1 MGAMRHGRGA
11 AQPARRARAPAA
23 PPPAEDATGPQSSE
37 GGPLQNLGSSARPFN
52 QTTIDHILLDQRSTM
67 IALGRTAGAI
77 SRRGWTR
84 RTWDLRRSLR
94 RGLMPAL

>member
-1 MGAMRHGRGA
+1 MGPSKISGA
-11 AQPARRARAPAA
+11 PRA
-23 PPPAEDATGPQSSE
+23 
-37 GGPLQNLGSSARPFN
+37 PFN

-84 RTWDLRRSLR
+84 RTWDPRRPLR